1 MSNRTLIKNT
11 VTLRSFLIGI
21 VCVIGLCAL
30 TPYNNHYVNG
40 SAYPSSNHLP
50 FGPLFL
56 IVLLTLL
63 FNVVLRQIHPKAML
77 SHTELI
83 VIWCM
88 MVVAVAIPS
97 KAYAEYLLPDLVA
110 PYYLATE
117 ENEWEDVFHQYI
129 PSWLAPKDKYAVTY
143 FYKGTPPRGIPWQ
156 AWSKPILAWSV
167 YAFGLYAMMYCMSVI
182 LRKQWIEH
190 EKLTFP
196 LVQLPAEIVKDPD
209 HNSTFNSF
217 FKNPIMWVGFGISG
231 FIHVLNGFNVYFPY
245 VPRVPTQFS
254 LDSFLTDKPWN
265 MLQPFP
271 ITFQPSVIG
280 VTFLLTLRVS
290 FSVWFFYMLYKFQCF
305 MAGIFGLRLTS
316 SPGEFGFTYTFAS
329 HQEMGA
335 FIVVV
340 IFLLWR
346 AKQHLR
352 NVIKGVFMSVDDS
365 DEPLPYRWA
374 FIGLIV
380 SILVQ
385 VLLSQLMGMTFLI
398 AFLIALAFGI
408 MSFIFAWQ
416 ISSAGILRVDS
427 TFEPMM
433 ALITIIGGRR
443 IGAGN
448 FTIDSIQTRGF
459 RTDISQLPMPS
470 MMNIFK
476 MADGSK
482 VNKRLFTLCLFLAI
496 LVAFAV
502 SSYFFISLSYKY
514 GGENLT
520 SWNYQNGPRGA
531 YESLV
536 YRITNPS
543 EQSLQDIGFIF
554 AGAAFTTFIMVM
566 YHKFLW
572 WPFHPIGCTTGS
584 SWGVREM
591 LFSIFLGWF
600 FKSAILRYGGLRG
613 YRSMYP
619 LFLGLIFG
627 EYMIGGIWLVIGLFT
642 GKGYQVLPN

>member
-1 MSNRTLIKNT
+1 MNKSLSNREPITF
-11 VTLRSFLIGI
+11 RSFAIGI
-21 VCVIGLCAL
+21 MCVILLCAI
-30 TPYNNHYVNG
+30 TPYNNLYVSG
-40 SAYPSSNHLP
+40 SAYPSNNHLP
-50 FGPLFL
+50 LGPLLL
-56 IVLLTLL
+56 IMLILLLN
-63 FNVVLRQIHPKAML
+63 FAIKWVYAKSAL
-77 SHTELI
+77 SHNELI

-88 MVVAVAIPS
+88 MVTTVAIPS
-97 KAYAEYLLPDLVA
+97 KAFAEYLLPDLVA

-117 ENEWEDVFHQYI
+117 ENEWGDIFHQYI
-129 PSWLAPKDKYAVTY
+129 PAWLTPKDRYAIMY
-143 FYKGTPPRGIPWQ
+143 FYKGLPTHGIPWR
-156 AWSKPILAWSV
+156 AWSKPILIWSA
-167 YAFGLYAMMYCMSVI
+167 YALGLYAMMYCMSVI

-196 LVQLPAEIVKDPD
+196 LVHLPAEIMKEPYQGKIL
-209 HNSTFNSF
+209 NPF
-217 FKNPIMWVGFGISG
+217 FRNPAMWLGFGISG

-245 VPRVPTQFS
+245 VPRIPTRFS
-254 LDSFLTDKPWN
+254 LDPFLSEKPWN

-280 VTFLLTLRVS
+280 VTYLLTSRVS
-290 FSVWFFYMLYKFQCF
+290 FSVWFFYMFYKFQCF
-305 MAGIFGLRLTS
+305 MAGIFGIRLTS
-316 SPGEFGFTYTFAS
+316 SPGEFGFTHTFAS

-335 FIVVV
+335 FIVVT

-346 AKQHLR
+346 AKQHLK
-352 NVIKGVFMSVDDS
+352 NVTTGVFKNVANY
-365 DEPLPYRWA
+365 DEPLPYRLA

-380 SILVQ
+380 SIIAQ
-385 VLLSQLMGMTFLI
+385 VLISQLMGMTFSI
-398 AFLIALAFGI
+398 AFLITIIFAI
-408 MSFIFAWQ
+408 MSLIFTWQ
-416 ISSAGILRVDS
+416 VSSAGILRVDS

-433 ALITIIGGRR
+433 ALITILGGRK

-448 FTIDSIQTRGF
+448 LTIDSMQTRGF
-459 RTDISQLPMPS
+459 RTDISQLPMPG

-476 MADGSK
+476 ISNIQTL
-482 VNKRLFTLCLFLAI
+482 NKRLLTLCLLFATLI
-496 LVAFAV
+496 AFPV

-520 SWNYQNGPRGA
+520 PWNYQDGPRGA
-531 YESLV
+531 YATLV
-536 YRITNPS
+536 YRITNPA
-543 EQSLQDIGFIF
+543 ERSLSDIGFIF
-554 AGAAFTTFIMVM
+554 IGAVFTTFVMLM

-572 WPFHPIGCTTGS
+572 WPFHPVGCTTGS

-600 FKSAILRYGGLRG
+600 FKSVILRYGGLKG

-627 EYMIGGIWLVIGLFT
+627 EYVIGGFWLIIGLFT

>member
-1 MSNRTLIKNT
+1 MNKSISDKKII
-11 VTLRSFLIGI
+11 TLRSFLIGI
-21 VCVIGLCAL
+21 VCVIVLCAI
-30 TPYNNHYVNG
+30 TPYNNHYVSG
-40 SAYPSSNHLP
+40 SAYLSNNHLP
-50 FGPLFL
+50 LGPLLF
-56 IVLLTLL
+56 IVLILL
-63 FNVVLRQIHPKAML
+63 INNGVKRIYAKAAL
-77 SHTELI
+77 NYTELI

-88 MVVAVAIPS
+88 MLITVAIPS
-97 KAYAEYLLPDLVA
+97 KAFAEYLLPDLVA
-110 PYYLATE
+110 SYYLATE
-117 ENEWEDVFHQYI
+117 ENEWEDIFHQYI
-129 PSWLAPKDKYAVTY
+129 PLWLTPKDRYAIMY
-143 FYKGTPPRGIPWQ
+143 FYKGSPTRGIPWQ
-156 AWSKPILAWSV
+156 SWSKPILIWST
-167 YAFGLYAMMYCMSVI
+167 YALMLYAMMYCLSVM

-196 LVQLPAEIVKDPD
+196 LVQLPAEIIKEPYQDKF
-209 HNSTFNSF
+209 FNSF
-217 FKNPIMWVGFGISG
+217 FRNPVMWTGFGISG
-231 FIHVLNGFNVYFPY
+231 FIHVLNGFNIYFPY
-245 VPRVPTQFS
+245 IPKVSTRFS
-254 LDSFLTDKPWN
+254 LDPFLTEKPWN

-280 VTFLLTLRVS
+280 VTFITNRVS
-290 FSVWFFYMLYKFQCF
+290 FSVWFFYMFYKFQCF

-316 SPGEFGFTYTFAS
+316 SPGEFGFTHTFAS

-335 FIVVV
+335 FIVLT

-352 NVIKGVFMSVDDS
+352 NVFRGVFRNANDL
-365 DEPLPYRWA
+365 DEPLSYRST
-374 FIGLIV
+374 FIVLIV
-380 SILVQ
+380 SIMAQ
-385 VLLSQLMGMTFLI
+385 VFLSQLMGMTFLI
-398 AFLIALAFGI
+398 AFLITIIFGI
-408 MSFIFAWQ
+408 MSFIFTWQ
-416 ISSAGILRVDS
+416 VSSAGILRVDS

-433 ALITIIGGRR
+433 TLITIMGGRR

-448 FTIDSIQTRGF
+448 LTIDSIQTRGF

-476 MADGSK
+476 ISNIPTL
-482 VNKRLFTLCLFLAI
+482 NKRLLTLCLLLAVLIAFL
-496 LVAFAV
+496 V
-502 SSYFFISLSYKY
+502 SSYFFILLSYKY

-520 SWNYQNGPRGA
+520 PWNYQDGPRGA

-536 YRITNPS
+536 YRITNPT
-543 EQSLQDIGFIF
+543 EQNLSDLGFIF
-554 AGAAFTTFIMVM
+554 FGAVFTTFIMIM

-600 FKSAILRYGGLRG
+600 LKSVILRYSGLKG

-627 EYMIGGIWLVIGLFT
+627 EYTIGGFWLIIGLFT
-642 GKGYQVLPN
+642 GKGYQILPN